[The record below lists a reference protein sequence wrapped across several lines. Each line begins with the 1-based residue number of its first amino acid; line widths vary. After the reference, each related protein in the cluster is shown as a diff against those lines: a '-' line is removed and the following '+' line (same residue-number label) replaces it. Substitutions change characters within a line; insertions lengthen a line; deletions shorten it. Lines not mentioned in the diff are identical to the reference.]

1 MSADTIDYASLKG
14 LPVSKYY
21 IDEIIERNLYYVDK
35 TPYIK
40 KFFLQSDADVV
51 LITRPRRF
59 GKSLMMDTFY
69 KFLMINPE
77 TSGDTSFQDRIF
89 KDTEI
94 YKDKDFC
101 QKFMG
106 KYPVISISLKDVDA
120 SNFAQA
126 RGLIATEIFKIAN
139 SLGYLLKSPIFS
151 EAEISDFKK
160 LMDRNNLASDEFE
173 SNLKASLKTI
183 SNMLYRYYGKQV
195 IILIDE
201 YDVPLAKAYD
211 GGYYS
216 DMVKIIRGMLSTSL
230 KGNPAL
236 FKGILTG
243 CLRVS
248 KESIFTGFNNVKV
261 NSVSNDRGHFAQ
273 CMGFTKDEVRTMLS
287 YYGLSEFEQDVKDWY
302 DGYRIWKSEIFC
314 PWDVINYCSDAKAD
328 LEAGNDVLAPQS
340 YWSATGTNNVIQQ
353 FMPYLDESEA
363 ERMQT
368 LLDGGQI
375 HFRLNELL
383 NYNDIGNSHSAD
395 NFWTLLLYTG
405 YLTLVKPEAPENQR
419 AVCTARIP
427 NKEIKEAFKNCIYE
441 YYDSEPVKTESSKLL
456 DSFFKGD
463 KKQIRTIIEGKLK
476 NFVALRDLQ
485 TKAKHENFYH
495 GFLNGLFSVL
505 PSTAFTDFSSN
516 TDTGDGYADITFS
529 SLDHSIGI
537 VIEIKTT
544 SDKTKLA
551 QLAGSA
557 LDQIR
562 QKNYIETFVDDDDVE
577 KVYCYGIA
585 FCQRNCKVQCE
596 IKNM

>member
-1 MSADTIDYASLKG
+1 MTTDNIDYASLKG

-40 KFFLQSDADVV
+40 KVFLQSDADVF

-126 RGLIATEIFKIAN
+126 RDQIASEIFDLAK
-139 SLGYLLKSPIFS
+139 SLGYLLKSPLFS
-151 EAEISDFKK
+151 EEEISDFKK

-375 HFRLNELL
+375 QFRLNELL

-427 NKEIKEAFKNCIYE
+427 NKEIKDAFKRCISE
-441 YYDSEPVKTESSKLL
+441 YYDSIPVRESSGRFLKALL
-456 DSFFKGD
+456 NGD
-463 KKQIRTIIEGKLK
+463 AINAETL
-476 NFVALRDLQ
+476 LRDKLQ
-485 TKAKHENFYH
+485 VFVSVRDFNSKAAPENFYH
-495 GFLNGLFSVL
+495 GLLNGIFSTQPL
-505 PSTAFTDFSSN
+505 NSANFQSN
-516 TDTGDGYADITFS
+516 AEAGNGYADIMYLSDNPRVGLILELKSTKVEDKLIS
-529 SLDHSIGI
+529 TAADAIKQ
-537 VIEIKTT
+537 IEIRKY
-544 SDKTKLA
+544 A
-551 QLAGSA
+551 SA
-557 LDQIR
+557 FARRHIH
-562 QKNYIETFVDDDDVE
+562 

-585 FCQRNCKVQCE
+585 FCRKECYVQCE
-596 IKNM
+596 TKEL